1 MLLELLTWDRHCSKH
16 LISTNSFN
24 LQTHLITMKY
34 VLLLF
39 LTNSEVME
47 VMRSS
52 RLAQDPH
59 LVSGSAGLQT
69 QALSL
74 LGPLSFLS
82 FSFFFFY
89 NLFILFHCFW
99 LQWAFVAAHG
109 LSLIVASEGYSQ
121 LDSTGSRV
129 HRLSICGS
137 WALGC
142 TGFRSCSTWVH
153 QLWLSDSREHKLS
166 SCGMWAQLLGGLGDL
181 PRPGIEPVSLGV
193 FLTAGPPGESLS
205 PLSKLPHHL
214 CQLIGLQTSAWCC
227 LP

>member
-82 FSFFFFY
+82 FSFFFFLQFIY
-89 NLFILFHCFW
+89 FISLFLAAVGLCCRT
-99 LQWAFVAAHG
+99 WAFFNCGQRGLFLVGQHRLQGAQAQYLWLMGSRMHG
-109 LSLIVASEGYSQ
+109 LQELQHMGSLVG
-121 LDSTGSRV
+121 
-129 HRLSICGS
+129 
-137 WALGC
+137 ALR
-142 TGFRSCSTWVH
+142 FQRAQAQ
-153 QLWLSDSREHKLS
+153 QLWYVGLVARWPGGS
-166 SCGMWAQLLGGLGDL
+166 S
-181 PRPGIEPVSLGV
+181 
-193 FLTAGPPGESLS
+193 
-205 PLSKLPHHL
+205 
-214 CQLIGLQTSAWCC
+214 QTRD
-227 LP
+227 